1 MRGGTPVVTRGLGH
15 LWGFVAAL
23 VLASVCPVS
32 ADPPRRIVSV
42 NITSDEILLALVPER
57 LVAVSVLAD
66 DADISCVVREARLV
80 PRRVKA
86 ETEQIF
92 DLRPDL
98 VVIGGHSAHVA
109 SQLER
114 LGVRVIRIQGFESFE
129 WIEGLIRTLGGA
141 VGARPRA
148 EELIGTMR
156 GRLDAVRQ
164 RVTGRQRPRVL
175 SYTPGGGTSG
185 RRTTFDDVVRAA
197 GGENVATRLGISGWK
212 RLSLEHVLDADPD
225 VVVMSA
231 SQRRAPGFHAEL
243 LGHPALR
250 EVRALREGRVYR
262 LPGRLMVTSSHH
274 IVETV
279 EALAR
284 ELHPDAFAQTVR

>member
-1 MRGGTPVVTRGLGH
+1 MCGLVV
-15 LWGFVAAL
+15 AL
-23 VLASVCPVS
+23 VIASVCPVA
-32 ADPPRRIVSV
+32 ADSPQRIISV

-66 DADISCVVREARLV
+66 DPEVSGVVREARLV
-80 PRRVKA
+80 PGRVKA
-86 ETEQIF
+86 DTEQIF

-98 VVIGGHSAHVA
+98 VVIGGHSVHVA
-109 SQLER
+109 AQLEQ
-114 LGVRVIRIQGFESFE
+114 LGVRVVRIQGFESFE
-129 WIEGLIRTLGGA
+129 WIERLIRTLGDA

-156 GRLDAVRQ
+156 GRVDAVRQ
-164 RVTGRQRPRVL
+164 RVAGRPRPRVL
-175 SYTPGGGTSG
+175 SYAAGGGTSG

-197 GGENVATRLGISGWK
+197 GGENVAARLGMSGWK

-231 SQRRAPGFHAEL
+231 SERRTPGFRAEL

-250 EVRALREGRVYR
+250 EVRALRDGRVYR
-262 LPGRLMVTSSHH
+262 LPGRLMITSSHY

-284 ELHPDAFAQTVR
+284 LLHPDAFGQAIR